1 MTEDDR
7 GFLRAILTDPD
18 DPTHR
23 LVYADWL
30 EERGDPRG
38 EFLRLELQIAA
49 LPAEDKK
56 RAPLAKRL
64 DELRGTVDPNWLALL
79 DRPKIENCSL
89 HFAFRCPKKWE
100 KLKLTDDQTVRYCTT
115 CKKQVHYCD
124 SVNEAYTH
132 ATLGHCVA
140 VDTRVPRTPGD
151 LDPPRPRMTMGLLMP
166 LPRQEPADED
176 SPERPQPRRPRRP
189 PYRRRRRGRK

>member
-1 MTEDDR
+1 
-7 GFLRAILTDPD
+7 
-18 DPTHR
+18 
-23 LVYADWL
+23 VYADWL

-56 RAPLAKRL
+56 REPLAKRL

-79 DRPKIENCSL
+79 DRPIIENCGL
-89 HFAFRCPKKWE
+89 RFAFRCPKKWE

-140 VDTRVPRTPGD
+140 VDTRVPRTLGD
-151 LDPPRPRMTMGLLMP
+151 LDPPRPVRVTMGIMP
-166 LPRQEPADED
+166 APPPRAPGYVRQTRKPQPLAAPPMGEEEREDSSERPRQ
-176 SPERPQPRRPRRP
+176 RRPR
-189 PYRRRRRGRK
+189 YRRRRGGRR